1 MRKTKDLREET
12 IPVQGMHCQRCV
24 NLIESNLRSQEGVE
38 TARVNLRENKVSVR
52 FDPEEVSAE
61 EIKNL
66 ITSLG
71 YSCGDNDNKKKSFLQ
86 GAVYGLIP
94 HTGCIAFVVA
104 SILGVTVAVDFFK
117 PFLMNPYFFYI
128 LVAISLAFA
137 TLSSVLYLRK
147 NGFLSLT
154 GAKRKWKYLSIMYTS
169 TVGVNVLF
177 FLVLFPLLA
186 NVSASPAQVFTTGES
201 STLLLEVDIP
211 CPGHAPLISEEL
223 KSLNGIIRI
232 QFTSPNTFDVDY
244 DPAKVTK
251 EEILSLEVFKV
262 YKATVK
268 DSGTQNTQLVKSSGN
283 CKGGGAGC
291 CGGSR

>member
-1 MRKTKDLREET
+1 MKHTKDLREET

-38 TARVNLRENKVSVR
+38 TVKVDLRENKAFVK
-52 FDPEEVSAE
+52 FDPEEISTE
-61 EIKNL
+61 EIKKV

-71 YSCGDNDNKKKSFLQ
+71 YSCDDNDNEKKSFLQ

-104 SILGVTVAVDFFK
+104 SILGVTVAIDFFK
-117 PFLMNPYFFYI
+117 PFLMNPYFFHV

-169 TVGVNVLF
+169 TVGVNLLF

-186 NVSASPAQVFTTGES
+186 NVSASPIQALTTGES

-223 KSLNGIIRI
+223 KSLNGITRI
-232 QFTSPNTFDVDY
+232 QFTSPNIFDVNY

-262 YKATVK
+262 YKASVI
-268 DSGTQNTQLVKSSGN
+268 DFSTQNTQLVKRGS
-283 CKGGGAGC
+283 CKGRGAGC
-291 CGGSR
+291 CGGSK